1 MKNKFRNEAGF
12 ALIVSMIILVV
23 LTILVVSSMRST
35 TLSEKMSG
43 SYMDR
48 TLAQQAAEQALR
60 QAESKLVSE
69 GEKCVVGCTIKAG
82 TVATGA
88 VAAANMTL
96 PVAWSDTDATV
107 ITADTEQKTTAKYI
121 VSLLPDTFLASGKT
135 GCKAY
140 SIMGRGTGVDTNS
153 VVVLQT
159 VAYVCPII
167 Y

>member
-12 ALIVSMIILVV
+12 ALIVSMIILAA

-48 TLAQQAAEQALR
+48 TLAQQAAEQAMR
-60 QAESKLVSE
+60 QAEGKLVTD
-69 GEKCVVGCTIKAG
+69 GEKCVAGCTIKN
-82 TVATGA
+82 GA
-88 VAAANMTL
+88 VSTAGVVAATSL
-96 PVAWSDTDATV
+96 PTAWSDTDATT
-107 ITADTEQKTTAKYI
+107 ITTATEQKTTAKYI
-121 VSLLPDTFLASGKT
+121 VSLLDDTLFLPAGKT

-159 VAYVCPII
+159 VAYVCPI
-167 Y
+167 